1 MLRRA
6 AGAAA
11 RLGSRRHLTTSTARG
26 GTKPYDV
33 VVIGGG
39 SGGIA
44 CARESASLGARV
56 AVLDAVSPSPQG
68 TSWGLGGTCVNVG
81 CIPKKLMHRAA
92 RLGDAFGVLGS
103 ALGWPSVPDK
113 APAHDWPTLSRSV
126 TSYVRSLN
134 FGYRSALQKEGVDY
148 INAFG
153 QLGPCADDGSLVVA
167 CTAPTDESDSD
178 AEEPLPDLVAS
189 SVVVATGTRPVLP
202 SEDDLPGVSSLAITS
217 DDLFSLRES
226 PGRVLVVGGGY
237 IALECA
243 GFLRGLGLPVTV
255 VHRSDRFL
263 RAFDSDASRAVVQ
276 DLTARGVQFRTGL
289 SLSAIT
295 SEASHAGKPKMV
307 RARNAETGE
316 EVSLGEFDTVMFAIG
331 RQPLSPSRFGAQNA
345 GVETAGGRVT
355 GGHAW
360 PGHKLCEIS
369 SHVPESST
377 CPGVFAVGDVLQG
390 SSELTPVAIQQG
402 VRVARLLNQAG
413 WKYGASRA
421 TEDPASATAF
431 SLDGLDLGG
440 LGMEVEPS
448 RRAPPSRPTPAP
460 WQLAVPPPVDPTL
473 VPTAVFTPA
482 EYACVGLSEE
492 EAIRQYGQDGVEVV
506 WSKFDDLEARLA
518 SQHAWRPHSEPGSLA
533 KVVARREEPWN
544 VLGFHLVGP
553 EASEAIQGFAM
564 ALRAG
569 VTLPDVAS
577 CVGVHPTL
585 SEELVSAHVTRR
597 SGADPTKSSC

>member
-6 AGAAA
+6 AANAAQFQCRRQLATAATRGA
-11 RLGSRRHLTTSTARG
+11 
-26 GTKPYDV
+26 TKPYDV

-68 TSWGLGGTCVNVG
+68 TTWGLGGTCVNVG

-92 RLGDAFGVLGS
+92 RLGDAFGVLGT
-103 ALGWPSVPDK
+103 ALGWPSFADK
-113 APAHDWPTLSRSV
+113 APEHDWPALSSAV

-134 FGYRSALQKEGVDY
+134 FGYRSALQKEGVEY

-153 QLGPCADDGSLVVA
+153 QLRPCADDGSLVVA
-167 CTAPTDESDSD
+167 CTAPLEESESEGE
-178 AEEPLPDLVAS
+178 ALPDLVAS

-202 SEDDLPGVSSLAITS
+202 SEADLPGASSLAITS
-217 DDLFSLRES
+217 DDLFMLRKS

-263 RAFDSDASRAVVQ
+263 RAFDADASRAVVQ
-276 DLTARGVQFRTGL
+276 DLDTRGVSFRTGL
-289 SLSAIT
+289 SLKAIVSARSQASSAKAVWAR
-295 SEASHAGKPKMV
+295 SEA
-307 RARNAETGE
+307 TGE

-331 RQPLSPSRFGAQNA
+331 RKPLDPSRFGSEFA
-345 GVETAGGRVT
+345 GVHTAGGRVT

-360 PGHKLCEIS
+360 PGHKVGGAS
-369 SHVPESST
+369 TPVPEASS

-402 VRVARLLNQAG
+402 VRVARMLNKAG
-413 WKYGASRA
+413 WAYGMPQADD
-421 TEDPASATAF
+421 EPAPTPTF
-431 SLDGLDLGG
+431 SLGGLDLGS
-440 LGMEVEPS
+440 VNAARSTSVAVPK
-448 RRAPPSRPTPAP
+448 PTPAP
-460 WQLAVPPPVDPTL
+460 WQLAVPPPVDPSTI
-473 VPTAVFTPA
+473 PTAVFTPA
-482 EYACVGLSEE
+482 EYACVGLSEQ
-492 EAIRQYGQDGVEVV
+492 EAIHKYGEDGVEVV

-518 SQHAWRPHSEPGSLA
+518 SQHMWRPHEEVSPLPTCPSPRGSS
-533 KVVARREEPWN
+533 VARWPC
-544 VLGFHLVGP
+544 HLV
-553 EASEAIQGFAM
+553 
-564 ALRAG
+564 
-569 VTLPDVAS
+569 
-577 CVGVHPTL
+577 
-585 SEELVSAHVTRR
+585 
-597 SGADPTKSSC
+597 

>member
-1 MLRRA
+1 
-6 AGAAA
+6 
-11 RLGSRRHLTTSTARG
+11 
-26 GTKPYDV
+26 
-33 VVIGGG
+33 
-39 SGGIA
+39 
-44 CARESASLGARV
+44 
-56 AVLDAVSPSPQG
+56 
-68 TSWGLGGTCVNVG
+68 
-81 CIPKKLMHRAA
+81 
-92 RLGDAFGVLGS
+92 
-103 ALGWPSVPDK
+103 
-113 APAHDWPTLSRSV
+113 
-126 TSYVRSLN
+126 
-134 FGYRSALQKEGVDY
+134 
-148 INAFG
+148 
-153 QLGPCADDGSLVVA
+153 
-167 CTAPTDESDSD
+167 
-178 AEEPLPDLVAS
+178 
-189 SVVVATGTRPVLP
+189 
-202 SEDDLPGVSSLAITS
+202 
-217 DDLFSLRES
+217 
-226 PGRVLVVGGGY
+226 
-237 IALECA
+237 
-243 GFLRGLGLPVTV
+243 
-255 VHRSDRFL
+255 FL

-360 PGHKLCEIS
+360 PGHKLCELS

-440 LGMEVEPS
+440 LGME
-448 RRAPPSRPTPAP
+448 
-460 WQLAVPPPVDPTL
+460 LAVPPPVDPTL

-518 SQHAWRPHSEPGSLA
+518 SQH
-533 KVVARREEPWN
+533 
-544 VLGFHLVGP
+544 
-553 EASEAIQGFAM
+553 
-564 ALRAG
+564 
-569 VTLPDVAS
+569 
-577 CVGVHPTL
+577 
-585 SEELVSAHVTRR
+585 
-597 SGADPTKSSC
+597 